1 METWAKLSSMQLGFV
16 SAILADQTFE
26 QVIEFAARSGFD
38 CVEVMCWPQGKA
50 ERRYAGVTHIDAA
63 NLKKAD
69 ATSINNLLKSAG
81 VSISSLG
88 YYPNAL
94 SPDRDEAKTAVA
106 HLRKVIRASAL
117 LGINKVTAFVGRDFT
132 KSVEDNWPRFLQ
144 TWRPLI
150 QYAEDHK
157 VWIGI
162 ENCPMFF
169 TRDEWPSG
177 KNLAHSPAI
186 WRRMFADIPSKYF
199 GLNYDPS
206 HMVWQQMD
214 EIAPIAEF
222 AGRIR
227 HIHAKDVRVDWD
239 RLNDVGVLALPNDY
253 HTPKL
258 PGLGDVDWS
267 GFFSALTDVR
277 YNGAV
282 CVEVEDRVYEGTLQ
296 ARHESLRQSARYLS
310 QFVPFARLGR

>member
-1 METWAKLSSMQLGFV
+1 MQLGFV
-16 SAILADQTFE
+16 SAILADQSFE
-26 QVIEFAARSGFD
+26 QVIEFAARAGFD

-50 ERRYAGVTHIDAA
+50 ERRYAGVTHIDVTD
-63 NLKKAD
+63 LKKSD
-69 ATSINNLLKSAG
+69 ATYINDLLKSAG

-94 SPDRDEAKTAVA
+94 SPDRDEAKAAVA

-132 KSVEDNWPRFLQ
+132 KSVEGNWARFVK
-144 TWRPLI
+144 TWTPLI
-150 QYAEDHK
+150 QYAEDRG
-157 VWIGI
+157 VWVGI
-162 ENCPMFF
+162 ENCPMLFSS
-169 TRDEWPSG
+169 DEWPSG

-206 HMVWQQMD
+206 HMIWQQMD
-214 EIAPIAEF
+214 EIAPITEF
-222 AGRIR
+222 ADRIR
-227 HIHAKDVRVDWD
+227 HVHAKDVRVDWD
-239 RLNDVGVLALPNDY
+239 RLNDVGVLALPPDF

-258 PGLGDVDWS
+258 PGLGDVDWG
-267 GFFSALTDVR
+267 GFFSALTDAG
-277 YNGAV
+277 YNGTV
-282 CVEVEDRVYEGTLQ
+282 CIEVEDRVYEKTLR

-310 QFVPFARLGR
+310 QFMPFVNLGR

>member
-1 METWAKLSSMQLGFV
+1 MQLGFV

-26 QVIEFAARSGFD
+26 QVIEFAARAGFD

-69 ATSINNLLKSAG
+69 AAYINDLLKAAG

-94 SPDRDEAKTAVA
+94 SPDRDEARTAVA

-117 LGINKVTAFVGRDFT
+117 LGVNKVTTFVGRDFT
-132 KSVEDNWPRFLQ
+132 KSVEGNWPRFLK
-144 TWRPLI
+144 TWKPLI

-157 VWIGI
+157 VWVGI
-162 ENCPMFF
+162 ENCPMLF
-169 TRDEWPSG
+169 TNDEWPAG

-186 WRRMFADIPSKYF
+186 WRHMFAEIPSKYF

-206 HMVWQQMD
+206 HLVWQQMD
-214 EIAPIAEF
+214 EIGPITEF

-239 RLNDVGVLALPNDY
+239 KLNDVGVLALPNDY

-258 PGLGDVDWS
+258 PGLGDVDWN
-267 GFFSALTDVR
+267 GFFAALTDAR

-310 QFVPFARLGR
+310 QFMPFANLGR